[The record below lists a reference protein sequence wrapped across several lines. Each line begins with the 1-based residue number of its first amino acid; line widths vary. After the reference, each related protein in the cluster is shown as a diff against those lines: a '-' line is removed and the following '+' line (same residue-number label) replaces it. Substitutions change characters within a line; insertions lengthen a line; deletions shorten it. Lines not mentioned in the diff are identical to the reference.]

1 MGALALCSCRAAGMT
16 GRNRP
21 SLHAAVRALR
31 LRQRSKPEECSFVLM
46 TAVGD
51 SYGQFSRRNSAAA
64 TADRDATR
72 QRQRRPSTARTARS
86 GATVENKTST
96 HRAIKLKPSY
106 RGLFSFSWRRFG
118 STSGSSWERCD
129 CYRFCSSGI
138 RRSARKAAP
147 CGLARSRV
155 VPRHVG
161 CALVTVLHWTGHASS
176 PRTPMPS
183 RSKVLRRRCQHQR

>member
-1 MGALALCSCRAAGMT
+1 MSRSRYDGSQSSESACCSSGFAPATTKQT
-16 GRNRP
+16 GRVQ
-21 SLHAAVRALR
+21 LRAHD
-31 LRQRSKPEECSFVLM
+31 S
-46 TAVGD
+46 VGD

-96 HRAIKLKPSY
+96 HRAIELKPSY

-161 CALVTVLHWTGHASS
+161 CALGTVLHWTGHASS